1 MAALV
6 VVQGDPVRHDAHYDD
21 GRYPDNEIADEKEG
35 REGPVRVVR
44 AMLRLTRAFAG
55 YRFLGFAKCETD
67 VSRELCIFTLAP
79 RIDLGLYMSRR

>member
-35 REGPVRVVR
+35 REGQPCACSSGHVEINSSFRW
-44 AMLRLTRAFAG
+44 L
-55 YRFLGFAKCETD
+55 
-67 VSRELCIFTLAP
+67 
-79 RIDLGLYMSRR
+79 